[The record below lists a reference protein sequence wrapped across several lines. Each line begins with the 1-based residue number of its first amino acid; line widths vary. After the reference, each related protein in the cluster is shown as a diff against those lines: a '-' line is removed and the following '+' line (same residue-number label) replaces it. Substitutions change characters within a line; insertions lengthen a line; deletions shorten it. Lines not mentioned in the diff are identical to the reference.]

1 MWPSNDEMQA
11 FRALPYRQ
19 KLRVGRSL
27 ARGEAPTDP
36 QLAAAAVE
44 LAESYERQDRLSAVA
59 YRWAP
64 LLILVFAAPLAIS
77 GIDRGDELGL
87 IINALIVLTSAM
99 HFALSPATRPKNMAR
114 GLEASRRIAGFTS

>member
-1 MWPSNDEMQA
+1 MWPQDNEMKA
-11 FRALPYRQ
+11 FKALPYGQ

-27 ARGEAPTDP
+27 ARGEAPADP
-36 QLAAAAVE
+36 QLAVAAVE
-44 LAESYERQDRLSAVA
+44 LGESYERQDRLSAGA

-77 GIDRGDELGL
+77 AIDQGDELGL
-87 IINALIVLTSAM
+87 IVNALVVLTSAM

-114 GLEASRRIAGFTS
+114 GLEASRRIAGFTP

>member
-1 MWPSNDEMQA
+1 MWPQDDEMKA
-11 FRALPYRQ
+11 FRALPYGQ
-19 KLRVGRSL
+19 KLRVGRCL

-44 LAESYERQDRLSAVA
+44 LAESYERQDQLSAVA

-64 LLILVFAAPLAIS
+64 LIILVLAAPLAIS
-77 GIDRGDELGL
+77 AIDRGDELGL
-87 IINALIVLTSAM
+87 IINALVVLTSAM

-114 GLEASRRIAGFTS
+114 GLEASRRIAGFAP